1 MLQAP
6 KIFVQMWNHNY
17 EDELIKCRRFAVG
30 LAKEIDYKNLRL
42 LEMEHKYNETMA
54 TVCRLKEEVKS
65 KDTRFLEMKH
75 KYNESSAT
83 VKKLMNET
91 DMLHSGLLFI

>member
-6 KIFVQMWNHNY
+6 KFFVQMWNHNY
-17 EDELIKCRRFAVG
+17 EEELIKCRRFAVG
-30 LAKEIDYKNLRL
+30 LANEIDYKNLRL
-42 LEMEHKYNETMA
+42 LEMEHKYNERMA

-65 KDTRFLEMKH
+65 KDKSFLEMEH

-83 VKKLMNET
+83 VKRLMNET
-91 DMLHSGLLFI
+91 DVLHLSMLFI

>member
-1 MLQAP
+1 
-6 KIFVQMWNHNY
+6 
-17 EDELIKCRRFAVG
+17 
-30 LAKEIDYKNLRL
+30 
-42 LEMEHKYNETMA
+42 MEHKYNETMA

-75 KYNESSAT
+75 KYNETSAT
-83 VKKLMNET
+83 VKRLMNET